1 MDYSRGIRMNEITH
15 VDLPGFVLRSLHSGW
30 TDWLVQAPEPV
41 RDAMIERCTGVTFQ
55 RFALALMA
63 QRLVVLNRLDTDTD
77 ELHLGIGVP
86 VQGAPPWELF
96 WLRSSHTG
104 LDWSL
109 MAGIATH
116 NLDQR
121 LAELL
126 EAE

>member
-1 MDYSRGIRMNEITH
+1 MNQINH
-15 VDLPGFVLRSLHSGW
+15 VDLPGFVLRALHSGW

-63 QRLVVLNRLDTDTD
+63 QRLVVLNRMDSDTD
-77 ELHLGIGVP
+77 EISMGIGVP
-86 VQGAPPWELF
+86 VKDAAPWELF
-96 WLRSSHTG
+96 WMRSSHTG

-109 MAGIATH
+109 MVGMATH

-126 EAE
+126 ETE